1 MKESA
6 LVHQHT
12 LAAPVVAPARRRP
25 RLDARAG
32 VVVVAVASLV
42 AWAVLGGE
50 YWSYVLNIGS
60 VYALVALSLSVVGWM
75 GEISLGHAA
84 FMGFGVLLARELQQ
98 ADVGFLLWFPA
109 LVVASIPVSLLVG
122 AVSLRLQGIYL
133 AIATLAFGM
142 LADKAIFAKE
152 LGGSGA
158 VSGGSG
164 AVLEKPDI
172 LGWHAASDLAYF
184 FVLLAIVA
192 LAVVVLSA
200 VKRSGFGKALLA
212 LRNSQAGFVS
222 LGYAPS
228 RYRLAAFALS
238 GAVAT
243 IAGALYGVQLGLVS
257 GNPFTT
263 FVSIFLYAVAVVGGV
278 GGIAGPVVA
287 GYAFAAWPYLL
298 EEVLQDRAVQ
308 FANFQYGLAGAL
320 VIVLVMFLPG
330 GFQALIDR
338 AAAAIRTRSE
348 RRRARPAAAPAGE
361 EGALAPLPAREAA
374 EVRR

>member
-1 MKESA
+1 MKETAHRPS
-6 LVHQHT
+6 
-12 LAAPVVAPARRRP
+12 LAAPVVAPPRRP
-25 RLDARAG
+25 HLDARAG
-32 VVVVAVASLV
+32 LVVVAVGSLA
-42 AWAVLGGE
+42 AWAALGGE

-84 FMGFGVLLARELQQ
+84 FMGFGVLLAKELQE
-98 ADVGFLLWFPA
+98 AEVPFLLWFPA

-133 AIATLAFGM
+133 AIATLSFGM
-142 LADKAIFAKE
+142 LADKAIFAKR

-158 VSGGSG
+158 VGADSG

-172 LGWHAASDLAYF
+172 LGWHVRSDLAYF

-192 LAVVVLSA
+192 VVVVVLSA

-298 EEVLQDRAVQ
+298 EEVLQDRAIQ

-320 VIVLVMFLPG
+320 VIILVMFLPG
-330 GFQALIDR
+330 GFQAVIDKGTAAIQARSARR
-338 AAAAIRTRSE
+338 AA
-348 RRRARPAAAPAGE
+348 RR
-361 EGALAPLPAREAA
+361 
-374 EVRR
+374 EVRLDGGDVMAIDLAVHETVEASR